1 MLESLVRLAQAH
13 ARLCFKDTVEV
24 EDAIVVV
31 DAMETS
37 IVSADG
43 DDDRVGPSSMH
54 SKMAAIF

>member
-1 MLESLVRLAQAH
+1 MRLAQAH